1 MPDRNAIPRTAEP
14 EAKPSL
20 KLRIEEKLGLL
31 DPVQIQVF
39 RSFGIP
45 DLLQIRGRVVER
57 KSTAGTTEKS
67 SLWRNI
73 VDTVHRLESNE
84 IPGARLRARFGGK
97 SWETTSDEEGY
108 FVFSID
114 PEEPLEPGWHEV
126 EVELVESVGKPAER
140 RVRGRVLVPSPDA
153 EFAVVSDLDDTVIES
168 KSTELLQEIAIL
180 FGDGARERI
189 VFPGIPAF
197 YRALSQGP
205 DDGGQN
211 PIFYVSKSGWNLN
224 DLFEEFMEINDIPI
238 GPVFLDDL
246 CLVEKRSALMG
257 SSEHKFS
264 TIDLLVRTYPELPF
278 LLIGDSGK
286 HDPETYLDIVEKH
299 PGRVKAIYIRDVS
312 PPERDQE
319 VRAIAK
325 RLEKLGV
332 PMLRVKDTLQ
342 AAEHAAGQGYISRES
357 LEEVRREVE
366 RQQGDAASGQR

>member
-14 EAKPSL
+14 DAKPSL

-45 DLLQIRGRVVER
+45 DLLQLRGRVVER
-57 KSTAGTTEKS
+57 KGTAGTTEKS
-67 SLWRNI
+67 SVWRNI
-73 VDTVHRLESNE
+73 VDTLHRLESNE

-97 SWETTSDEEGY
+97 SWETTSDQEGY
-108 FVFSID
+108 FVFSIE

-126 EVELVESVGKPAER
+126 EVELLESVGKPHKR

-153 EFAVVSDLDDTVIES
+153 EFAVVSDLDDTVVES

-205 DDGGQN
+205 DDEGQN

-224 DLFEEFMEINDIPI
+224 DLFEELMEINDIPL

-257 SSEHKFS
+257 SSEHKFT

-278 LLIGDSGK
+278 VLIGDSGK
-286 HDPETYLDIVEKH
+286 RDPEVYLDIVEKH
-299 PGRVKAIYIRDVS
+299 PGRVQAIYIRDVS
-312 PPERDQE
+312 PPERDSE
-319 VRAIAK
+319 VRAIAE

-332 PMLRVKDTLQ
+332 PMLRVENTLQ
-342 AAEHAAGQGYISRES
+342 AAEHAVERGYISRKG
-357 LEEVRREVE
+357 LEEVRQEVE
-366 RQQGDAASGQR
+366 SQQGDADSGRP